1 MHMLYLTLHYS
12 VSLILHADVIKV
24 LSLTATSRI
33 VVPQNSKL
41 SKLGQ
46 QFAALISHIP
56 GASPS
61 ASRTAPTVKHPPIPS
76 VDVSMGV
83 YLTSLDA
90 ALALVEK
97 WYTAGIRQSLAKW
110 SLKQLFTLAVY
121 DLGEAREEVARA
133 LARGV
138 DASGCSEVLQ
148 HCRDH
153 LQVSDVVHSPQ
164 HHNQLC
170 SRPVCLGLPASLYVY
185 LY

>member
-1 MHMLYLTLHYS
+1 
-12 VSLILHADVIKV
+12 
-24 LSLTATSRI
+24 
-33 VVPQNSKL
+33 
-41 SKLGQ
+41 
-46 QFAALISHIP
+46 
-56 GASPS
+56 
-61 ASRTAPTVKHPPIPS
+61 
-76 VDVSMGV
+76 MGV

-121 DLGEAREEVARA
+121 DLEEAREEVARA

-148 HCRDH
+148 QCRDH